1 MTIRAIIKTSNLVQ
15 LGLVLL
21 LGVCFFGLGRE
32 LREVNGLLRNF
43 YRIDALFSELQANA
57 DDKYRLALDYVSAPS
72 ARGLKDWQNLILA
85 ERGIVARPPT
95 SFLAGDER
103 SLQRIADSLDLH
115 TEGRELLQFCL
126 DQNELLSRLTEVAV
140 MRARGLYPDE
150 QGGFTVEG
158 DPQPRQALKWI
169 SDSKLALIPGKI
181 LNAGRQLRAHRYQ
194 DFLAQADSTC
204 KCNTLKVE

>member
-115 TEGRELLQFCL
+115 TEGRELLQFL
-126 DQNELLSRLTEVAV
+126 PGPERIAEPADRSGRHAGARPVSR
-140 MRARGLYPDE
+140 R
-150 QGGFTVEG
+150 
-158 DPQPRQALKWI
+158 
-169 SDSKLALIPGKI
+169 
-181 LNAGRQLRAHRYQ
+181 AGRIYR
-194 DFLAQADSTC
+194 
-204 KCNTLKVE
+204 